1 MSHLSENLYYQ
12 LSKVEEYMEEKKLKR
27 SLGFWDV
34 LMFGVGGIVGA
45 GIYAIIGKAAD
56 LSGNMLW
63 LSFVIAAI
71 VALLTGLSYA
81 EFVSRY
87 PDSGGSFEYIKQG
100 LGRKTA
106 FSMSVFM
113 AFTGIVAAAAIA
125 ISFADYLSRLIN
137 FPSWIIVILVISLMA
152 FFNIIGAK
160 YSSYYNAFATVVT
173 LVGLGAVVLV
183 SLPEFGST
191 PLLQTNDRG
200 WSGLMAGGA
209 LIFFSYIGFEDLV
222 KMAEETKEPRKN
234 MPKAVMISGIV
245 VLLVYVSIAVSAV
258 SVLDWEKLSN
268 SSGPLAAVIEEKLG
282 TWGATSLVIIAL
294 FATSKTILSNILGT
308 SRLIYD
314 VARDSEKSF
323 LKKFTTISGIG
334 NAPNYAILAISL
346 VSICFGLIGDLKIVA
361 SISNIFIFIVFG
373 MVNIALLNLRYKKRS
388 EQEEKPPFYIRLNIN
403 NIPIPTV
410 LALLTILVMFAFN
423 IFNLVEGNL

>member
-1 MSHLSENLYYQ
+1 MGKRE
-12 LSKVEEYMEEKKLKR
+12 LKR

-45 GIYAIIGKAAD
+45 GIYAIIGKAAG
-56 LSGNMLW
+56 LSGNLLW
-63 LSFVIAAI
+63 LSFVIAAV

-106 FSMSVFM
+106 FIMSIFM
-113 AFTGIVAAAAIA
+113 ALTGIVAAAAIA
-125 ISFADYLSRLIN
+125 ISFSDYLSRLID
-137 FPSWIIVILVISLMA
+137 FPFHLVVIGIIALMA

-160 YSSYYNAFATVVT
+160 YSSYYNAFATIVT
-173 LVGLGAVVLV
+173 LLGLGAVVVV
-183 SLPEFGST
+183 SLPEFGSAD
-191 PLLQTNDRG
+191 LFKTNNSG
-200 WSGLMAGGA
+200 WTGILAGGA

-222 KMAEETKEPRKN
+222 KMAEETKEPKKN
-234 MPKAVMISGIV
+234 MPKAVMLSGII
-245 VLLVYVSIAVSAV
+245 VLIIYLLIALSAINV
-258 SVLDWEKLSN
+258 MGWEQLAGSN
-268 SSGPLAAVIEEKLG
+268 GPLAAVIEKQIG
-282 TWGATSLVIIAL
+282 TIGATALVFIAL

-308 SRLIYD
+308 SRLVYD
-314 VARDSEKSF
+314 VARDSDKKW

-346 VSICFGLIGDLKIVA
+346 VAIGFGLIGDLKIVA

-373 MVNIALLNLRYKKRS
+373 MVNISLLNLRYKKRN
-388 EQEEKPPFYIRLNIN
+388 EKDKKPPFYIRLSVN

-410 LALLTILVMFAFN
+410 IALVTILILFGFN
-423 IFNLVEGNL
+423 IYNLYQGNL